1 MACRLLLN
9 RLVRDASQSLSGC
22 ILAAL
27 AGLVTVA
34 ITAELCG
41 CAAQPSAPADPNA
54 NMLRDFLDG
63 KFDGDGHPINAR
75 VTQAAALCGNAGTTI
90 DGGIRLATSDTCAS
104 TALAGAEQQGDLMV
118 SAHVSIHAHAATGD
132 IVRIDVVGTDG
143 KVIATDTLT
152 VARLRDTTWL
162 DWPLAW
168 SSDGSAVTLKITPA
182 AGASVD
188 LAYVEVFPAR
198 FGLVAAP
205 GSGVIADT
213 DELELELSLDHKVD
227 RLEVDGADV
236 TTQYNAL
243 LASGVATRTTTD
255 FRAVV
260 DVGVADLLPMRGDTA
275 DVMIHS
281 GDDAARLQL
290 RRTPPACAFEG
301 DPNGVKVIITGF
313 QPFPADEAHD
323 NVAGVA
329 VTALDPSQL
338 RGAQVMR
345 LVMPVEY
352 DRAPAEVVDAIAR
365 CQPEIVIS
373 FGQGGDSIA
382 LEETAY
388 NLQNTG
394 EVTGGVPDNRG
405 VVRVA
410 TPIDP
415 DAPSTRA
422 TLLPLDA
429 IEQALVAAGET
440 PAHSTDPGRYVCNNV
455 MFADLGAIAGLGR
468 AGFIHL
474 PYTTDFDDATR
485 ARFGK
490 VVQLAIQ
497 ATVDQK

>member
-1 MACRLLLN
+1 MAAAPWRG
-9 RLVRDASQSLSGC
+9 VRAASESLSGC
-22 ILAAL
+22 IAAALVGLAA
-27 AGLVTVA
+27 VA

-41 CAAQPSAPADPNA
+41 CAEQPAAPADPNA

-63 KFDGDGHPINAR
+63 KFDGDGHPINSR
-75 VTQAAALCGNAGTTI
+75 VTQAAALCGKTGSG
-90 DGGIRLATSDTCAS
+90 DVRLGSGDVCTS
-104 TALAGAEQQGDLMV
+104 TALAGAEQQGDLVV
-118 SAHVSIHAHAATGD
+118 SAHVGIHAHPSSGN
-132 IVRIDVVGTDG
+132 IVRVDVVGTDG
-143 KVIATDTLT
+143 KVIATETLT
-152 VARLRDTTWL
+152 VARLRNATAV
-162 DWPLAW
+162 DWPVSW
-168 SSDGSAVTLKITPA
+168 SSDGSAVTLTITPA

-188 LAYVEVFPAR
+188 LSYVEVFPAR

-205 GSGVIADT
+205 GSGPVADT
-213 DELELELSLDHKVD
+213 DTLELELSLDHKVD
-227 RLEVDGADV
+227 RLSVDGTDITA
-236 TTQYNAL
+236 QYNTL
-243 LASGVATRTTTD
+243 LSSGVATRTVTD

-260 DVGVADLLPMRGDTA
+260 DVGVAALLPMRGDVS

-290 RRTPPACAFEG
+290 RHTPPPCAFEG
-301 DPNGVKVIITGF
+301 DPDGVKVIVTGF

-329 VTALDPSQL
+329 VTALDPTQL
-338 RGAQVMR
+338 HGAQVMK

-352 DRAPAEVVDAIAR
+352 DRAPAEVADAISR
-365 CQPEIVIS
+365 CQPSIVIS

-388 NLQNTG
+388 NLQDTG

-410 TPIDP
+410 TPIDAT
-415 DAPSTRA
+415 APATRA

-429 IEQALVAAGET
+429 IEQALVAAGEA
-440 PAHSTDPGRYVCNNV
+440 PEHSTDPGRYVCNNV
-455 MFADLGAIAGLGR
+455 MWADIGAMTGHGR